1 MMGRLLNR
9 LIEHSPDC
17 IFYRARYWQH
27 HGRLC
32 DFQNPRYFSEKIFHR
47 MRYPHP
53 AYSYLADKFAVRNYL
68 AATVGEQYLVPVYLV
83 CEDVCAETFEGLPTA
98 FVMKANHSAGQV
110 KIVHCKDQEN
120 PETLARLA
128 RHWLASDFSTRYRE
142 KHYRAIKPAILF
154 EQPLLTDGQPP
165 DDYKFNVFNPGD
177 GAEPFVFIQHI
188 HGRLANPTQGLYL
201 EDWSVASF
209 LRRGKNASAEPVA
222 RPPWLEEM
230 LRIAKHLAAPFGYL
244 RVDFYIHQGRV
255 YIGELTFTPAA
266 GSYRFE
272 PAEWDEWLGKQFG
285 WPEEP
290 RLPPLHQGTALRDEC
305 SCDCRIKISP

>member
-142 KHYRAIKPAILF
+142 KHYRDIKPAILF

-222 RPPWLEEM
+222 KPTCSRRCCVLQSTSRPP
-230 LRIAKHLAAPFGYL
+230 LA
-244 RVDFYIHQGRV
+244 ICGRFL
-255 YIGELTFTPAA
+255 YSSREG
-266 GSYRFE
+266 
-272 PAEWDEWLGKQFG
+272 
-285 WPEEP
+285 
-290 RLPPLHQGTALRDEC
+290 LHRRAHFHPSRGLV
-305 SCDCRIKISP
+305 SL